1 LQRKYLEGKAMLRVA
16 CPDRPRKRGLFI
28 KPTLKRTTL
37 NWKRLLL
44 PMYLAPLLL
53 NPIKQI
59 KYLTLKGL
67 QRWSLSLITFKKL
80 LIT

>member
-1 LQRKYLEGKAMLRVA
+1 MLRVA

-28 KPTLKRTTL
+28 KLTLKRTTL

-44 PMYLAPLLL
+44 PTFLAPLLL
-53 NPIKQI
+53 SPIKQI

>member
-1 LQRKYLEGKAMLRVA
+1 MLRVP
-16 CPDRPRKRGLFI
+16 CPDRPRKRGLFT
-28 KPTLKRTTL
+28 KLTLKRTTL

-44 PMYLAPLLL
+44 PTFLARLLL
-53 NPIKQI
+53 SPIKQI